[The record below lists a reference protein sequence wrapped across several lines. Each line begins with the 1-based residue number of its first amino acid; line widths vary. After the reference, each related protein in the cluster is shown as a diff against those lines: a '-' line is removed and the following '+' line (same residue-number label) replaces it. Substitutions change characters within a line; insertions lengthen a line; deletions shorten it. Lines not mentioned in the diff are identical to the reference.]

1 MRLASNSTIKKS
13 VTTKPTTPHFRAPRM
28 VSTISV
34 STVTAAS
41 LDSRERVRELLP
53 NASSCKK
60 GYRYPGRPLLP
71 PVRLSLCR
79 ERLAW
84 GVPHRATLLNAAA
97 GRSKTRR
104 VGNQNL
110 SKSTARASNS
120 SGKAKYN
127 PRAPIC
133 IIIVDTY
140 RRVIKSYLTRN
151 VRSSNIR
158 SL

>member
-13 VTTKPTTPHFRAPRM
+13 VTTKPTTPHFSAPRM

-34 STVTAAS
+34 STVTTAS
-41 LDSRERVRELLP
+41 LDSRERVRDLLP

-60 GYRYPGRPLLP
+60 RIVYPGRPLMP

-110 SKSTARASNS
+110 SNSTARASNS
-120 SGKAKYN
+120 SRKAKYN
-127 PRAPIC
+127 AQASIC
-133 IIIVDTY
+133 IIIADTY
-140 RRVIKSYLTRN
+140 RRVVKSYLT
-151 VRSSNIR
+151 
-158 SL
+158 

>member
-1 MRLASNSTIKKS
+1 MRLASNNTIKKS
-13 VTTKPTTPHFRAPRM
+13 VTTKPTTPHFSAPRM

-41 LDSRERVRELLP
+41 LDSRERVRDLLP

-60 GYRYPGRPLLP
+60 RIVYPGRPLMP

-84 GVPHRATLLNAAA
+84 GVPHRATLLTPQQDVVKHAAWEIRTCREALPVPATLPRPIMQRA
-97 GRSKTRR
+97 GLYMYHYSRH
-104 VGNQNL
+104 L
-110 SKSTARASNS
+110 RA
-120 SGKAKYN
+120 
-127 PRAPIC
+127 
-133 IIIVDTY
+133 VD
-140 RRVIKSYLTRN
+140 KSYLTQN

-158 SL
+158 SV

>member
-41 LDSRERVRELLP
+41 LDSRERERDLLP

-60 GYRYPGRPLLP
+60 RIVIRAGLCCH

-84 GVPHRATLLNAAA
+84 GVHHRATLLTPQQDVVKHAAWQLRTCKEPLPVPA
-97 GRSKTRR
+97 ILRGPKMPRSILYMYHYSRYLPT
-104 VGNQNL
+104 G
-110 SKSTARASNS
+110 
-120 SGKAKYN
+120 
-127 PRAPIC
+127 
-133 IIIVDTY
+133 D
-140 RRVIKSYLTRN
+140 KSYLIQN
-151 VRSSNIR
+151 PRSSNIR

>member
-1 MRLASNSTIKKS
+1 MRLASNSTIKTS
-13 VTTKPTTPHFRAPRM
+13 VTTKPTTPHFSAPRM

-34 STVTAAS
+34 PTVTAAS
-41 LDSRERVRELLP
+41 LDSRERVRDLLP

-60 GYRYPGRPLLP
+60 RVVIRAGQLMP

-110 SKSTARASNS
+110 SKSSARASNS
-120 SGKAKYN
+120 SRKAKYY
-127 PRAPIC
+127 AQASIC

-140 RRVIKSYLTRN
+140 RRAIKP
-151 VRSSNIR
+151 I
-158 SL
+158 